1 MHPLVGAEEVEHAT
15 ELQEGGDSA
24 LGEGKADD
32 GREVETSEREE
43 LYSWVVEL
51 TVGVCMVGR
60 LITCP

>member
-1 MHPLVGAEEVEHAT
+1 MVGAEEVEHAT

-51 TVGVCMVGR
+51 T
-60 LITCP
+60 LK